1 MTTAIVGFGVVS
13 MLQLL
18 AAGTVSNVNGAELT
32 TALNL
37 AKGIRELSLGLSVA
51 DPTTPSHWGAE
62 AGETLATFNDMD
74 DFDGQVFS
82 PPIDA
87 RRNTLAAYA
96 NWQQTVK
103 VETVD
108 PNRLTLVVPHGS
120 QPALRVTVSISH
132 NGKAITDVSWVVFDA
147 IP

>member
-18 AAGTVSNVNGAELT
+18 AAGTVSNVSGAELT

-37 AKGIRELSLGLSVA
+37 AKNIRELSLGLSVA
-51 DPTTPSHWGAE
+51 DPVTPTHWGPE
-62 AGETLATFNDMD
+62 NGETLATFNDVD

-87 RRNTLAAYA
+87 RRTSLTAYA
-96 NWQQTVK
+96 NWQQTIHVQ
-103 VETVD
+103 TVD
-108 PNRLTLVVPHGS
+108 PNRLTLNVPNGS
-120 QPALRVTVSISH
+120 QPALRITVSMSH
-132 NGKAITDVSWVVFDA
+132 NGKAITEVSWVVFDA